1 MEGTIMCV
9 FCSIAKGEIP
19 SSKVY
24 EDENYLA
31 FLDLSQAT
39 LGHTLVIPK
48 KHYDNLSSCDPEV
61 AAGLIKTVQ
70 KVEKQI
76 TKALN
81 IKEFN
86 VLTNEGPTAGQS
98 VNHLH
103 FHILPRQDGDDIEF
117 KFVDHKPEISD
128 LVILA
133 DKIKNA

>member
-1 MEGTIMCV
+1 MCV
-9 FCSIAKGEIP
+9 FCSIVKGEIP

-24 EDENYLA
+24 EDDQYLA

-48 KHYDNLSSCDPEV
+48 KHFDNLESCDPEV

-70 KVEKQI
+70 KVEARI
-76 TKALN
+76 TKALG
-81 IKEFN
+81 ISEFN
-86 VLTNEGPTAGQS
+86 VLTNQGPTAGQS

-103 FHILPRQDGDDIEF
+103 FHILPRQDGDDIDI
-117 KFVDHKPEISD
+117 KFVDHKPEIAD
-128 LVILA
+128 LAILA